1 MRAALVAIACAAC
14 GGSGNTHDAAGTTH
28 DEDGDGLADAIDN
41 CPFLANAD
49 QADAD
54 GDGVGDACD
63 PEPAMARQRLTLFSP
78 MAPDAP
84 CTADASGSEWVRS
97 ADSWDISGATLARLI
112 CQAVPVHDTD
122 VWIGAD
128 IVQLTGHPQDL
139 AIQLVAPDV
148 ATPFYYGDMYADATN
163 PPVISISYYDGFG
176 YALVAKT
183 NPPAFHAGAL
193 TEHLAARAGAPF
205 AFTTGWPGEPY
216 MLTGSAAKYT
226 GAPGFIFVV
235 QNADVKIRYV
245 ALIETTL

>member
-1 MRAALVAIACAAC
+1 MRAALLAMVCACSSSA
-14 GGSGNTHDAAGTTH
+14 STHDAAKSSH
-28 DEDGDGLADAIDN
+28 DEDGDGLADAVDN
-41 CPFLANAD
+41 CPFLPTAD
-49 QADAD
+49 PADGD

-63 PEPAMARQRLTLFSP
+63 PEPTMPRQRLTLFAP
-78 MAPDAP
+78 MTGSAP
-84 CTADASGSEWVRS
+84 CTSDASGSEWVHS

-112 CQAVPVHDTD
+112 CQSAPVHDTD

-128 IVQLTGHPQDL
+128 IVALTGYPQDL
-139 AIQLVAPDV
+139 ALQLVAPDI

-193 TEHLAARAGAPF
+193 TEHLAARTGATL

-216 MLTGSAAKYT
+216 MLSGSAAMYT

-235 QNADVKIRYV
+235 QNADVRVRYV
-245 ALIETTL
+245 ALIETTP